1 MTEPESAAGWA
12 DLLRPL
18 VAAAMDGTAEIHT
31 EAAWLLRG
39 ALMSAEL
46 IAGLPT
52 TEGRLSGADLT
63 RGAADAD
70 DFAERFVDFAAS
82 LDALPPSYA
91 VAIDRY
97 RDQLEVRWLEL
108 TVGVVEPNGP
118 DEWTLLTGALLCID
132 ELQRA
137 VQHGAHGQG

>member
-18 VAAAMDGTAEIHT
+18 VTAAMDGTAEIHT

-52 TEGRLSGADLT
+52 TEGRLCGAD
-63 RGAADAD
+63 DAD
-70 DFAERFVDFAAS
+70 GLAERFVSFAAS
-82 LDALPPSYA
+82 LDALPLSYA

-108 TVGVVEPNGP
+108 TVGVVEPNGQ
-118 DEWTLLTGALLCID
+118 DEWTLLAGALLCID

-137 VQHGAHGQG
+137 VQSGAHGQG